1 MGRLPVEQNHHHH
14 HHHQDHG
21 RGHQP
26 FSVFF
31 GPGLSSHTSHSQSR
45 WRWTVV
51 RCCHCTGGGRGEG
64 GGSLPACSNI
74 ARLHVEKKAHNTTG
88 GTKMPRFT
96 IQPWSFQDLLLLL
109 RRRRRQVLPS
119 IKAGCS
125 VPILAFSSGA
135 RPVGGA
141 VLLLSPPPSPPPFP
155 FGLGQFGF
163 HLDKLKVVLAG
174 SAPSSRDIWC
184 AANRGC
190 SRAANCPGGGFCHA
204 CGAATAMIALEMQAA
219 RALPPGRSLSSPDRS
234 LASMGFPPPT
244 PLFPTEKERR
254 ELLR

>member
-141 VLLLSPPPSPPPFP
+141 VLLLSPPPPPRLSPL
-155 FGLGQFGF
+155 GLGS
-163 HLDKLKVVLAG
+163 LDFIWI
-174 SAPSSRDIWC
+174 SSRLCWQ
-184 AANRGC
+184 ARRHRLATFG
-190 SRAANCPGGGFCHA
+190 AQPT
-204 CGAATAMIALEMQAA
+204 GAALVRPTAQAA
-219 RALPPGRSLSSPDRS
+219 DSVMPVGR
-234 LASMGFPPPT
+234 
-244 PLFPTEKERR
+244 
-254 ELLR
+254 LLL